1 MNHCRNQSHICE
13 WGGVQIQFLAK
24 NYLAIQFLPNYI
36 IIFGAEI
43 DSFRNLK
50 KYFPTILN

>member
-1 MNHCRNQSHICE
+1 MNHYRNLRHICE

-24 NYLAIQFLPNYI
+24 NYFAIQFLPNDI

-43 DSFRNLK
+43 VSFRNLK